1 MTISIARPKV
11 SEKVRE
17 GLVSPPTSSDLSD
30 RMVRGI
36 DEFVELDAGRH
47 LANRELEIIS
57 EATAELTGF
66 GALQPF
72 LDDPDIEEVWV
83 NQAQQLR
90 YAKAGRSHVVDLNL
104 PAQALENL
112 VFRLL
117 RNSSRRVDRIHPFA
131 DATLA
136 DGSRVHVVIPPI
148 TSGDWAI
155 NIRKFPAMTRS
166 LEDLHELGMLTR
178 PQLIELRDAMLR
190 GVNVLVSGATHAG
203 KTTLLSALIGELPSQ
218 QRVISVEETHEL
230 RLRNADWVA
239 MQGRAEAIGDA
250 EAIDLRR
257 LLREALRMR
266 PEYLVVGEVRGA
278 EALELVLAMNSGI
291 PCAGTIHSKSAQS
304 AVSKLMLL
312 PTLAQANLDAKF
324 IAATVSEV
332 LDLMVHIKNRDGR
345 RYVDELLWL

>member
-17 GLVSPPTSSDLSD
+17 GLVSPLTPRDLSD

-136 DGSRVHVVIPPI
+136 GGSRVHVVIPPI

-178 PQLIELRDAMLR
+178 PQLIELRDAMSR

-291 PCAGTIHSKSAQS
+291 PCAGTIHAKSAQS

-332 LDLMVHIKNRDGR
+332 LDLVVHIKNRDGR